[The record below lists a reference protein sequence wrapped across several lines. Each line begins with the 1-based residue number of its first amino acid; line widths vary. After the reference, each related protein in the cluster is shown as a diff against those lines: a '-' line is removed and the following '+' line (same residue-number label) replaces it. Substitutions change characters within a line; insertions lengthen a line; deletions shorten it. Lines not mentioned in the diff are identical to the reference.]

1 MVFYTVDKV
10 AEMLDVH
17 PVTVRRWIDK
27 GKLKAFRPTDDG
39 SSKYK
44 IRKEDFEKFI
54 SDRMN

>member
-1 MVFYTVDKV
+1 MIFYTVDKI
-10 AEMLDVH
+10 AKLLDVH
-17 PVTVRRWIDK
+17 PNSVRNWIND

-54 SDRMN
+54 SERMN